1 MEIAPGAFH
10 LNRYLSLDDQRA
22 LVDQCRALVDGAVPA
37 YVPVVRGGGKMHVR
51 MLCLGRHWNGK
62 TYKYEATR
70 SDFDHLPVPPLPDD
84 FTALARD
91 IARSAGMTLDA
102 DLCILNYYD
111 AEGRMGLHQ
120 DKDESERSIAAG
132 LPVVSV
138 SLGDTARFLFGGLRR
153 KDPVEARLLESGD
166 AFVFGGPARLRYH
179 GVSRI
184 VPGTA
189 PPELDLT
196 GRFNLTFRQYDVEGR
211 LNRTSY
217 TASRA
222 ANRSLADSFLPLT
235 GTELTDR
242 SEAVRRHPAVDRFV
256 FARRGTDTSR
266 ARCRHRPR
274 LFPVRLLNATHAGQ
288 CRASW
293 LRA

>member
-10 LNRYLSLDDQRA
+10 LNRFLSLGDQRA

-62 TYKYEATR
+62 TYKYEAVR
-70 SDFDHLPVPPLPDD
+70 SDFDHLPVPPLPDT

-138 SLGDTARFLFGGLRR
+138 SLGDTARFLFGGCGARSRSRR
-153 KDPVEARLLESGD
+153 GCSNQATRSSSAARR
-166 AFVFGGPARLRYH
+166 ACA
-179 GVSRI
+179 
-184 VPGTA
+184 T
-189 PPELDLT
+189 
-196 GRFNLTFRQYDVEGR
+196 
-211 LNRTSY
+211 

-222 ANRSLADSFLPLT
+222 SSPAPPRRSST
-235 GTELTDR
+235 
-242 SEAVRRHPAVDRFV
+242 
-256 FARRGTDTSR
+256 
-266 ARCRHRPR
+266 
-274 LFPVRLLNATHAGQ
+274 
-288 CRASW
+288 
-293 LRA
+293 